1 MSRRRLALL
10 PSAIRGPGADLG
22 LRSLI
27 FSHSHSDP
35 LASLRTDVMRCRK
48 PHRPLSHAS
57 DIYIYIYIMTLMLI
71 LEFHFSQNQLESV
84 TKFCLLS
91 ATSCSPSHPIKAF
104 LASPVSLREDCG
116 KTLMQWEWLSLITGC
131 SW

>member
-48 PHRPLSHAS
+48 SHRPLSHAS
-57 DIYIYIYIMTLMLI
+57 EIYIYIYIYNDFDVDSGISLL
-71 LEFHFSQNQLESV
+71 
-84 TKFCLLS
+84 TKP
-91 ATSCSPSHPIKAF
+91 T
-104 LASPVSLREDCG
+104 
-116 KTLMQWEWLSLITGC
+116 
-131 SW
+131 